1 MEVVLEAQFSLR
13 QMGRIRSTSI
23 ITAARGDD
31 SFYTAAR
38 GSDSF
43 YTAARG
49 GDSLYTAAR
58 GGDSLYTAARGV
70 VSWALIF
77 TVVAW

>member
-38 GSDSF
+38 G
-43 YTAARG
+43 
-49 GDSLYTAAR
+49 GDS
-58 GGDSLYTAARGV
+58 SYTAARGV
-70 VSWALIF
+70 VSWVLIF

>member
-1 MEVVLEAQFSLR
+1 MEVVLEAQFSFR
-13 QMGRIRSTSI
+13 PMGRIRSTSA

-38 GSDSF
+38 G
-43 YTAARG
+43 
-49 GDSLYTAAR
+49 GDLS
-58 GGDSLYTAARGV
+58 YTAARGV

>member
-1 MEVVLEAQFSLR
+1 MEGVLEAQFSLR

-23 ITAARGDD
+23 IMAARGDD

-38 GSDSF
+38 G
-43 YTAARG
+43 
-49 GDSLYTAAR
+49 GDT
-58 GGDSLYTAARGV
+58 LYTAARGV